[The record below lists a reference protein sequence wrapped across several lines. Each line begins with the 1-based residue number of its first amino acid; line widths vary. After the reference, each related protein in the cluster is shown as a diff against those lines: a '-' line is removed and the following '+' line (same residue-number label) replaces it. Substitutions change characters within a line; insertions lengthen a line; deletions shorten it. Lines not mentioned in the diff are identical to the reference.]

1 MVMFLS
7 WRVVVMSFGWEDETH
22 VGDGELEVKFE
33 TFWFLLCGRP
43 ILWENIYHLSKIKI
57 R

>member
-1 MVMFLS
+1 MFLS